1 MGGLCKERKSAL
13 WVMKYESFSSH
24 ECSTYTLFKLNSLFW
39 KKYTYVFGQDRCLDN
54 SGSEE
59 GQVKRNRTYENNDDI
74 RFVWVW
80 GFFQSDS

>member
-24 ECSTYTLFKLNSLFW
+24 ECSTYTLFKLNSLFL
-39 KKYTYVFGQDRCLDN
+39 KKNILMYLDRTGLDN

-59 GQVKRNRTYENNDDI
+59 GQVKGTRSRNNDDI
-74 RFVWVW
+74 RFV
-80 GFFQSDS
+80 